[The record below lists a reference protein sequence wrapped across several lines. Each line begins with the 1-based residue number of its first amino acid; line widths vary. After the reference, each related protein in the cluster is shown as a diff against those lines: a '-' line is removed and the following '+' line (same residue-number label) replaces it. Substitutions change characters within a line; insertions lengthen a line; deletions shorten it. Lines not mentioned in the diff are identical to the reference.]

1 MEETGVT
8 LTLPRIM
15 APRMRMTLILIT
27 CFVRDYQLIYAALGP
42 IPVSCVY
49 VLCIVCKIVIV
60 MTTGISEKKLLT

>member
-27 CFVRDYQLIYAALGP
+27 CFVKDYTIDICSSRAHSSLM
-42 IPVSCVY
+42 C
-49 VLCIVCKIVIV
+49 LCIMYC
-60 MTTGISEKKLLT
+60 L